1 MPESELKDEQLV
13 QQAKQGNLT
22 AYEQLV
28 RRHQQGLYAFIYRM
42 VSNPSDA
49 EELCQQAFIRAWQK
63 LAGFKGRSSFKTWLY
78 QIAINLTLNFKT
90 RTRKTEELSELQPA
104 DPATEPEANYHRRQQ
119 EELIRQAL
127 LQLPVDQR
135 TALVLKVYENLSYNE
150 IARVMGRSVRAVD
163 SLLVRART
171 RLKSLLEPARQKGLL

>member
-1 MPESELKDEQLV
+1 MLQA
-13 QQAKQGNLT
+13 QQGELT

-28 RRHQQGLYAFIYRM
+28 RRHQQRLFAFIYRI
-42 VSNPSDA
+42 VSNHSDA
-49 EELCQQAFIRAWQK
+49 EELCQQAFVRAWQK
-63 LAGFKGRSSFKTWLY
+63 LAGFKGKSSFKTWLY

-90 RTRKTEELSELQPA
+90 RTRKTEQLNELQPA
-104 DPATEPEANYHRRQQ
+104 DPATEPETVYHRRQR
-119 EELIRQAL
+119 EELIQQAL
-127 LQLPVDQR
+127 LQLPLDQR

-171 RLKSLLEPARQKGLL
+171 RLKALLEPARQKGLL

>member
-1 MPESELKDEQLV
+1 
-13 QQAKQGNLT
+13 
-22 AYEQLV
+22 
-28 RRHQQGLYAFIYRM
+28 HQQGLHAFIYRM
-42 VSNPSDA
+42 VSNQSDA
-49 EELCQQAFIRAWQK
+49 EELAQQAFVRAWQK

-90 RTRKTEELSELQPA
+90 RTRPTEELNELQPA
-104 DPATEPEANYHRRQQ
+104 DPATEPQTDYHRRQQ
-119 EELIRQAL
+119 EELIQQAL

-163 SLLVRART
+163 SLLVRARA
-171 RLKSLLEPARQKGLL
+171 RLRTLLEPARQRGLL